1 MCGIVGFVDPKGFG
15 SMDSAREL
23 LYSMARKLSHRGPDD
38 EGVWVDAGAGVAL
51 GHRRLAVIDL
61 SPQGRQPMES
71 ADGRYVISFNGEIYN
86 FQELRRELEQEGSAP
101 PWRGHSDTE
110 VLLAAIAAWGP
121 YKALC
126 RSTGMFALALYDK
139 QERTLFLA
147 RDRMGEKPLYYGWAN
162 GTFLFA
168 SELKALRVCPGWKG
182 EIDQVALG
190 LLLRHN
196 YIPAPRCIYRDVRK
210 LPAGSFLKLEVSS
223 TLASGNR
230 WPDPTK
236 YWDPLEVALKGQK
249 HPFPGSEREAM
260 ESLGQLLGKAVQ
272 GQMISDVPLGAF
284 LSGGIDSSTIVAL
297 MQATSSRPVRTF
309 TVGFDQWDYNEAAD
323 ARLVAEHLGTDH
335 TEIYVSPQK
344 AQEVIPQLPLMYDEP
359 FSDSS
364 QIPTHLIA
372 HMARQHVTVSLS
384 GDGGD
389 ELFGGYPRYFQA
401 EQMWRRIGWM
411 PHGLRLG
418 IAKAIRSQPP
428 NRWDRAFGWSG
439 PLLLG
444 RRRSPRVGDKLFKLA
459 DILDFGSSQELYW
472 DLVSHWRPSHGIL
485 VWDGE
490 PQSPLQAEPWPGLP
504 DFFHKMMFWDMVTYL
519 PDDILVKVDRAAM
532 AVSLETRM
540 PFLDHRVVEFAW
552 SLPLSMKVRDG
563 KGKWILRQLLHR
575 HVPRDLVDRPKMGF
589 GVPIGEWLRG
599 PLRSW
604 VEDLLEEKDM
614 RQRGLIKPEP
624 VRRKWEEHL
633 SGRRNWQY
641 LLWDVLMLQ
650 AWLRH
655 WHP

>member
-1 MCGIVGFVDPKGFG
+1 
-15 SMDSAREL
+15 
-23 LYSMARKLSHRGPDD
+23 
-38 EGVWVDAGAGVAL
+38 
-51 GHRRLAVIDL
+51 
-61 SPQGRQPMES
+61 
-71 ADGRYVISFNGEIYN
+71 
-86 FQELRRELEQEGSAP
+86 
-101 PWRGHSDTE
+101 
-110 VLLAAIAAWGP
+110 
-121 YKALC
+121 
-126 RSTGMFALALYDK
+126 
-139 QERTLFLA
+139 
-147 RDRMGEKPLYYGWAN
+147 
-162 GTFLFA
+162 
-168 SELKALRVCPGWKG
+168 
-182 EIDQVALG
+182 
-190 LLLRHN
+190 
-196 YIPAPRCIYRDVRK
+196 
-210 LPAGSFLKLEVSS
+210 
-223 TLASGNR
+223 
-230 WPDPTK
+230 
-236 YWDPLEVALKGQK
+236 
-249 HPFPGSEREAM
+249 
-260 ESLGQLLGKAVQ
+260 
-272 GQMISDVPLGAF
+272 
-284 LSGGIDSSTIVAL
+284 
-297 MQATSSRPVRTF
+297 
-309 TVGFDQWDYNEAAD
+309 
-323 ARLVAEHLGTDH
+323 
-335 TEIYVSPQK
+335 
-344 AQEVIPQLPLMYDEP
+344 MYDEP

-490 PQSPLQAEPWPGLP
+490 PQSPLQAELWPGLP